1 VSGKPFNDHAGGVS
15 DMISDGVRHDGCTV
29 GATMTSRYVF
39 DRAPARIY
47 WELTRACDLACR
59 HCRAEAAAQRDPR
72 ELSPE
77 ESLAVIERLAA
88 FGSPAPHLVLTGGD
102 PLKRPDLFQLIEH
115 GQRAGLNVAV
125 APSATPLLT
134 PEVIVRFK
142 AAGVEAISL
151 SVDGASAQTHDAL
164 RGFPGCFERTRSIAQ
179 AAVNAGLPFQ
189 ANTLVS
195 QETVGQLA
203 AIGQLVSDWGA
214 SRWSLFM
221 LIAVGRGAVLQ
232 PIGAGSCELLF
243 DWISDLK
250 LPGTPVIT
258 TTEAPHYRRVL
269 LEKLGASAASMP
281 GAGMRDGNGV
291 MFISHTGEIQPS
303 GFLPIVAGNVR
314 EHDPVAIYR
323 ESALFRSLRRPEL
336 FGDQCGQCDYRH
348 ICGGSR
354 ARAFA
359 ATGDPLGHDPLCAHE
374 PTRLRRASRA

>member
-1 VSGKPFNDHAGGVS
+1 MS
-15 DMISDGVRHDGCTV
+15 
-29 GATMTSRYVF
+29 SRLVF

-59 HCRAEAAAQRDPR
+59 HCRAEAAAQRASN

-77 ESLAVIERLAA
+77 ESIAVIDRLAA
-88 FGSPAPHLVLTGGD
+88 FGPPAPHLVLTGGD
-102 PLKRPDLFQLIEH
+102 PLKRPDLFELIEH
-115 GQRAGLNVAV
+115 AQRVGLRVAV

-134 PEVIVRFK
+134 AEVIGRFM

-151 SVDGASAQTHDAL
+151 SIDGASAQTHDAI
-164 RGFPGCFERTRSIAQ
+164 RGFPGCFERTREIAR
-179 AAVNAGLPFQ
+179 AAVEVGLPFQ

-195 QETVGQLA
+195 QETIGELS
-203 AIGQLVSDWGA
+203 AIGRLVSDWSA

-232 PIGAGSCELLF
+232 PIGAGACELLF

-269 LEKLGASAASMP
+269 LEKRGEGVARMP

-291 MFISHTGEIQPS
+291 MFISHTGEVQPS

-314 EHDPVAIYR
+314 DADPVAIYR
-323 ESALFRSLRRPEL
+323 ESPLFRSLRRPEL
-336 FGDQCGQCDYRH
+336 FGEPCGHCDYRH
-348 ICGGSR
+348 LCGGSR

-359 ATGDPLGHDPLCAHE
+359 ATGDPLGSDPLCAHE
-374 PTRLRRASRA
+374 PTRLRRASRG